1 MPFIEVKNLCKTANS
16 KPILKDVSF
25 TIEKGDIFALIG
37 PSGSGKTTIIRLLN
51 LLDKPDSGKIFFDG
65 IDIANKNNHTLDI
78 RRKMIMLS
86 QKPIVFNTSVYNNVA
101 YGLKIRGEQKHI
113 INSKVKDLLDAVMLS
128 GFEKRNAK
136 SLSGGEMQRI
146 ALARS
151 LVIEPEFLLLDEPTA
166 NLDPKSTT
174 IIEELIL
181 STVNEKNTAI
191 LMATHDMRQVK
202 KLCKNIGVVIDGE
215 LKQVES
221 YDEILLQSLF

>member
-25 TIEKGDIFALIG
+25 TIEKGDIFVLIG